1 MYFKQA
7 NLFDQL
13 DTSLKQEV
21 PTRWM
26 SGANSFESV
35 AKNLPKIKEVLQN
48 ASNQKL
54 RNSICDDKFKIIL
67 EALIEILIPF
77 RVATETLERQKQITC
92 HLVAYFKASLLA
104 HCDQEFEESLRIFK

>member
-1 MYFKQA
+1 
-7 NLFDQL
+7 
-13 DTSLKQEV
+13 
-21 PTRWM
+21 M

-67 EALIEILIPF
+67 DALIEILIPF

-92 HLVAYFKASLLA
+92 HPATGNTF
-104 HCDQEFEESLRIFK
+104 LRSNPGPGTVMNHEGLFWNG